1 MVAMSLIR
9 APTSWSW
16 SGELKAGMDGVVEGV
31 QGAWAREHKGG
42 IDSSLLSTWLRGRI
56 NSPLNNALVPF
67 SDIISLWSF
76 LPSRCI
82 PLRSGRQISPP
93 RCEIFSLG
101 YSHIFYS
108 SPLNWEASSSVKI
121 FPHFP
126 CPEFIFPFPML
137 QLFFHGNCCVL
148 HSFYLPYISFFPKGR
163 QCTLLI

>member
-1 MVAMSLIR
+1 MVQMLLPSDHSQSPTNPGAWVSLPPTSLAPCSVRPSVFPSAAHPATLPAFLYVVAMSLIR

-108 SPLNWEASSSVKI
+108 SPLN
-121 FPHFP
+121 
-126 CPEFIFPFPML
+126 
-137 QLFFHGNCCVL
+137 
-148 HSFYLPYISFFPKGR
+148 
-163 QCTLLI
+163 